1 MKSVAIKVALMAI
14 LVCPSLALAG
24 ANCPC
29 SAACVCGCND
39 GKPCTC
45 GNAATPK
52 SNTPFPVAGIDF
64 TKISSKQRILHGG
77 KEITKD
83 KALQLIEDVG
93 KDVPD
98 DRALMRL
105 TVIGDETTRKQVLD
119 DLNANPAL
127 AAFKNQLV
135 VQSYAPDHWAVAR
148 SGFKTQGNPVIYV
161 QDFSGKVL
169 HRQEEY
175 RGAEKLA
182 EAIRKAD
189 PTYDASKDPD
199 KNKSGF
205 AGIDLSQVPQW
216 AWAVGAVAVYLLF
229 FRKESK

>member
-1 MKSVAIKVALMAI
+1 MKDVAVKIAMAAI
-14 LVCPSLALAG
+14 LLCPSLALAG
-24 ANCPC
+24 ADCPC

-39 GKPCTC
+39 GKSCTC
-45 GNAATPK
+45 GNVATQK
-52 SNTPFPVAGIDF
+52 STTAFPVAGIDF
-64 TKISSKQRILHGG
+64 TKISAKPRILHGG
-77 KEITKD
+77 KEISKD
-83 KALQLIEDVG
+83 RAYELIADVG

-105 TVIGDETTRKQVLD
+105 TVIGSEEQRKQVLD
-119 DLNANPAL
+119 DLNSNPAL
-127 AAFKNQLV
+127 AAYKNLLV

-205 AGIDLSQVPQW
+205 AGIDLSNIPQW
-216 AWAVGAVAVYLLF
+216 AWIVAGIGVFLF
-229 FRKESK
+229 LRKDK